1 MINLLLQELYY
12 SYFKQHHLWA
22 RISLIGDS
30 PEKCIFSCP
39 IANPYHTFKFQSE
52 TKQKPLFIPTT
63 KKKPTKKKSTPTKE
77 NNENKKNSYCKI
89 LQVVVHKT
97 FSASG
102 SPDALKTRILKVYRQ
117 NLLLKKRTF
126 QIISALNLWTKSA
139 WQLT

>member
-30 PEKCIFSCP
+30 PEKFSCL

-63 KKKPTKKKSTPTKE
+63 TKKTHQKKKTPQPNRITKIKKQLLQNPTSCGSQ
-77 NNENKKNSYCKI
+77 NI
-89 LQVVVHKT
+89 
-97 FSASG
+97 FSFWQ
-102 SPDALKTRILKVYRQ
+102 PDALKTRILKVYRQ